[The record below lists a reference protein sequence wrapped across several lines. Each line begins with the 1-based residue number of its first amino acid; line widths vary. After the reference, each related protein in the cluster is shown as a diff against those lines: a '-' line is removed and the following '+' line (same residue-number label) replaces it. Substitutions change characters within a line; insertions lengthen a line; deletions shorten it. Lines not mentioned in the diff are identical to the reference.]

1 MNAPSNGKQNY
12 KFTVCSLGFD
22 ELPEFFL
29 DFISLGLVAWI
40 ALQVLLLYRER
51 SCPNPQFQFLK
62 KSHLECVLFC
72 HLLQVDVMEK
82 VSTVRVVK
90 DGGHGEPGVQGN
102 QGDQL

>member
-12 KFTVCSLGFD
+12 KFTVYSLGFD

-62 KSHLECVLFC
+62 KFLIWNMF
-72 HLLQVDVMEK
+72 
-82 VSTVRVVK
+82 
-90 DGGHGEPGVQGN
+90 
-102 QGDQL
+102 